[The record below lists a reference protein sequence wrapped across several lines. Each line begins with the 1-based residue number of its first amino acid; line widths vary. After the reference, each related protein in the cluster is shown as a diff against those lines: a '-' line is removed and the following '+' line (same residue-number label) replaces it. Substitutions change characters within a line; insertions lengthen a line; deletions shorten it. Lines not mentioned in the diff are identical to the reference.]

1 MHLGSRSTWQV
12 CDARLGQE
20 HTMITVLH
28 GPAEFERSEALAAIR
43 RRADDDSGIDRV
55 ELEGRRLKLDL
66 LVQAC
71 EARAFFSSQRL
82 VIVSDALRQLPAGKE
97 RDAIRQYLDR
107 VPPTCDLVFVEQD
120 TVPANNAL
128 LTTIKRV
135 GEVREFVVPKADG
148 LTAWIVARAQHH
160 RARLAR
166 PLAARLLFLVGADQR
181 RLDYELAKLATFVGV
196 GGTIDAATLDLL
208 VHDDH
213 ERKIYEFT
221 DAFGDRALSQ
231 TLGVLEALLAD
242 GQQPIVLVAALA
254 RQVRQWALV
263 RDAID
268 RGQRSNAIA
277 AELRLPPFIADK
289 LVRQAHGF
297 SDVELMQLHDQ
308 VTTLDQACKTGRAD
322 PAARLVLLIAGF
334 CR

>member
-1 MHLGSRSTWQV
+1 
-12 CDARLGQE
+12 
-20 HTMITVLH
+20 MITVLH
-28 GPAEFERSEALAAIR
+28 GPAEFDRSEALAALR
-43 RRADDDSGIDRV
+43 RSADDDSGIDRV
-55 ELEGRRLKLDL
+55 ELDGRRLKLDV

-71 EARAFFSSQRL
+71 EARAFFSTRRL
-82 VIVSDALRQLPAGKE
+82 VIVNDALRQMPAGKE
-97 RDAIRQYLDR
+97 RDAVRQYLAR

-128 LTTIKRV
+128 LTTIKRI
-135 GEVREFVVPKADG
+135 GEIHEFVVPKADG
-148 LTAWIVARAQHH
+148 LTNWIVARAQHH

-181 RLDYELAKLATFVGV
+181 RLDHELAKLATFVGV
-196 GGTIDAATLDLL
+196 DGIIDAPTLDAL

-221 DAFGDRALSQ
+221 DAFGERALPQ
-231 TLGVLEALLAD
+231 TLGVLHGLLAD
-242 GQQPIVLVAALA
+242 GQVPIVLVAALA
-254 RQVRQWALV
+254 RQVRQWALA

-268 RGQRSNAIA
+268 RGKRSAEIA

-289 LVRQAHGF
+289 LVRQARGF
-297 SDVELMQLHDQ
+297 SDAELAQLHERVTALDQ
-308 VTTLDQACKTGRAD
+308 VCKTGRAD
-322 PAARLVLLIAGF
+322 PAARLVLLIAEF